1 MRISDWSSDVCSSD
15 LYDFGAFD
23 LSYSVRYIGKQTI
36 GTWEAQNAYKDICPE
51 SGTIYGGG
59 TCTPGN
65 LATFPAANADQY
77 PRIYYPSA
85 FYHNFR
91 ATLQIDNNFDF
102 YIGIDNPFDKQP
114 PMRLLGPTSGDP
126 HDLFSLVFSPGH

>member
-1 MRISDWSSDVCSSD
+1 MLSIFFLMRRRPPRSTRTDTLFPYTTLFRSIS
-15 LYDFGAFD
+15 
-23 LSYSVRYIGKQTI
+23 
-36 GTWEAQNAYKDICPE
+36 
-51 SGTIYGGG
+51 GGG

-91 ATLQIDNNFDF
+91 ANLQIDNKFDF
-102 YIGIDNPFDKQP
+102 YIGIDNAFDKQP
-114 PMRLLGPTSGDP
+114 PLGLLGTAAGDP
-126 HDLFSLVFSPGH
+126 YDTFGRYFYAGLKARWSDKPV